1 MDFSNMTGEVADV
14 LKNISKQSAT
24 SISTAAD
31 IPKVT
36 RLPFGMLEMDAA
48 TNGGIPY
55 NRISIFWGIE
65 GSGKGNLAYNNIR
78 ESQRLNPRKVTVF
91 IDAEGTFDPEW
102 AAKFG
107 INLEMLIVFKPETG
121 EDAVDAIIAFL
132 KAEEVDLVVVDSLPA
147 LITTRELERSVDTA
161 EVGGNALLIKR
172 LMVKAVAVLSHEEG
186 RGHKI
191 ALVCI
196 NQVRLKIGQ
205 MHGNPEDMPC
215 GKAPKFFSSLIIKLY
230 AKDVYDKAINA
241 DKAAFRDTNVTITK
255 SKVLVNART
264 TTYKMALIETD
275 DTPVGRCDSWNAAN
289 NYLKSFG
296 YIEKSKSGYL
306 LYLSGKDSEPV
317 EYDRLMDIKDSYRA
331 DPEFAHL
338 LNSLIFKE
346 MSGSATLVKAKEESD
361 SPEPA
366 KVFLKFGKGNSSDE

>member
-1 MDFSNMTGEVADV
+1 MSDFPMMGGELGNV

-24 SISTAAD
+24 SISTASNV
-31 IPKVT
+31 PSLS

-65 GSGKGNLAYNNIR
+65 GSGKGNLSYNNIR
-78 ESQRLNPRKVTVF
+78 ESQRLNPNKVVVF
-91 IDAEGTFDPEW
+91 IDAEGTFEPDW

-107 INLEMLIVFKPETG
+107 INLEMLIIFKPQTG
-121 EDAVDAIIAFL
+121 EDAVDAIISFL

-147 LITTRELERSVDTA
+147 LITTRELERSADTA
-161 EVGGNALLIKR
+161 EVGGNALLVKR

-186 RGHKI
+186 RGHKV
-191 ALVCI
+191 ALLCI

-215 GKAPKFFSSLIIKLY
+215 GKAPKFFSSMIIKLY
-230 AKDVYDKAINA
+230 AKDVHDKAINP

-264 TTYKMALIETD
+264 TTYKMALIATD
-275 DTPVGRCDSWNAAN
+275 DTLVGRCDSWNSVN
-289 NYLKSFG
+289 NYLKNFG
-296 YIEKSKSGYL
+296 YIEKSKNGYL
-306 LYLSGKDSEPV
+306 LYVAGKNEDPV
-317 EYDRLMDIKDSYRA
+317 EYDRLMDIKESYRA
-331 DPEFAHL
+331 DADFAQL
-338 LNSLIFKE
+338 LHTLIFNE
-346 MSGSATLVKAKEESD
+346 MSGEAKLIDANPTLKTEPVKGL
-361 SPEPA
+361 
-366 KVFLKFGKGNSSDE
+366 LKIRKPTE

>member
-1 MDFSNMTGEVADV
+1 MSDFPMMGGELGNV

-24 SISTAAD
+24 SISTASNV
-31 IPKVT
+31 PSLS

-78 ESQRLNPRKVTVF
+78 ESQRLNPRKVVVF
-91 IDAEGTFDPEW
+91 IDAEGTFDPDW

-107 INLEMLIVFKPETG
+107 INLDMLIVFKPQTG
-121 EDAVDAIIAFL
+121 EDAVDAIISFL

-147 LITTRELERSVDTA
+147 LITTRELERSADTA

-186 RGHKI
+186 RGHKV
-191 ALVCI
+191 ALLCI

-215 GKAPKFFSSLIIKLY
+215 GKAPKFFSSMIIKLY
-230 AKDVYDKAINA
+230 AKDVHDKAINA

-264 TTYKMALIETD
+264 TTYKMALIATD
-275 DTPVGRCDSWNAAN
+275 DTLVGRCDSWNAVN
-289 NYLKSFG
+289 NYLKNFG

-306 LYLSGKDSEPV
+306 LYVAGKNEDPV

-331 DPEFAHL
+331 DADFAQL
-338 LNSLIFKE
+338 LHTLIFNE
-346 MSGSATLVKAKEESD
+346 MSGEAKLVEVKD
-361 SPEPA
+361 EPV
-366 KVFLKFGKGNSSDE
+366 KGLLKIRKPTE